1 MTREEFKEFIE
12 NGEGKAY
19 LSELG
24 LNKFTRESIQDF
36 LERDNE
42 GKSLLF
48 SLNDKEYNRR
58 FEKFKKEGELDK
70 LVEKMYQEKNP
81 QMTETEKKLRDLQ
94 LENENF
100 KKKEIRFNNL
110 KELKKL
116 NEEFNLPEDVFEL
129 LVNEDLENSQVKIK
143 DVGTKYKTHFDK
155 ILENKVNER
164 LGTAPK
170 PQGET
175 KANID
180 TELESFTKA
189 LGL

>member
-1 MTREEFKEFIE
+1 MRMTREEFKEFIE
-12 NGEGKAY
+12 NGDGKAY

-116 NEEFNLPEDVFEL
+116 NEEFNLPEDV
-129 LVNEDLENSQVKIK
+129 
-143 DVGTKYKTHFDK
+143 
-155 ILENKVNER
+155 
-164 LGTAPK
+164 
-170 PQGET
+170 
-175 KANID
+175 
-180 TELESFTKA
+180 
-189 LGL
+189 